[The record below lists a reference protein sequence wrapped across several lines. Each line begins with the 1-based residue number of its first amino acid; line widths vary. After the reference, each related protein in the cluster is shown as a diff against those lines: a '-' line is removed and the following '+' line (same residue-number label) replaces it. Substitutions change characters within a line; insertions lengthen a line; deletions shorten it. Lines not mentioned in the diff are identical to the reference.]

1 MIGKTVMDP
10 NHPQKYSYIYIE
22 NFHRFQ
28 KGIRFPLRQF
38 TVIVG
43 PNGSGKSALS
53 KAIEL
58 FCITYYS
65 LFNDTNELRKKK
77 INKFDFEA
85 LSSKIGG
92 KDYFIIRWEM
102 THEINWPYIEFTY
115 FNRNGLLELVT
126 TELGF
131 LDKKRNKIKICK
143 FSLADSETYIAINK
157 FDDLLEEKDISLRD
171 YVKLDLGYYDSLEG
185 IDYIEKKS
193 NDEPENLITSNLN
206 EILSLGSIDFLS
218 EKYLR
223 EFSIQKGY
231 GFDYDLVKILL
242 FKEQNILFDNWEV
255 QISPNKNKLIKKDD
269 KNSKRKKR
277 WLDLLVE
284 HKGLDYFLGLSND
297 IFLNSFIVSSL
308 LHQQILE
315 IFWGESIYHKI
326 YFTKASEDIRKI
338 PPKYFIISK
347 KTFKNDYFGLFSYLY
362 SKNKISGQKIDTQ
375 NDFILN
381 ELISTLQKFQIADDI
396 YIEKVGERYPDTQYY
411 QIFIEYK
418 GIKFDLN
425 HLSSGGKQLLPI
437 LFSLFRHIEKISDSI
452 EIFFIRQPELHL
464 HPKLQM
470 EFPEVLIKS
479 NHFEIQLGSFDKRN
493 MTVRREGE
501 SIVITIDRGPER
513 EMYYQKFYIIET
525 HSEHIVRKFQLLVAK
540 ENQRILSNKDIGI
553 LYIQPKKNSIES
565 TIKIMELD
573 EKGNFIDEW
582 PGGFFD
588 EASEL
593 AYALLEAQVKRKN

>member
-1 MIGKTVMDP
+1 MQTND
-10 NHPQKYSYIYIE
+10 PQKYSYFYIE

-28 KGIRFPLRQF
+28 KGIHIPLRQF
-38 TVIVG
+38 TIIVG

-53 KAIEL
+53 RAIEL

-65 LFNDTNELRKKK
+65 LFNDTNEARNKK
-77 INKFDFEA
+77 INKFDFESLA
-85 LSSKIGG
+85 SKNGE
-92 KDYFIIRWEM
+92 KEYFIIRWEM
-102 THEINWPYIEFTY
+102 TNEKNWPYIEFRY
-115 FNRNGLLELVT
+115 LNRNGLLELVT

-131 LDKKRNKIKICK
+131 LDKKRNKMKICK
-143 FSLADSETYIAINK
+143 FSLANNGTDIVINNS
-157 FDDLLEEKDISLRD
+157 DNLLKEKDISLRD
-171 YVKLDLGYYDSLEG
+171 YVKLDLGYYDSLEST
-185 IDYIEKKS
+185 DYLENNS
-193 NDEPENLITSNLN
+193 YDEPEKLITSNLN
-206 EILSLGSIDFLS
+206 EILSLESIEFLS
-218 EKYLR
+218 EKYLK
-223 EFSIQKGY
+223 EFSIEKGY
-231 GFDYDLVKILL
+231 QYDYNLVKLLL
-242 FKEQNILFDNWEV
+242 FKENDILFDSWADQV
-255 QISPNKNKLIKKDD
+255 FPNKKKRIEKFDE
-269 KNSKRKKR
+269 NNKRKKR
-277 WLDLLVE
+277 WFEPLIE
-284 HKGLDYFLGLSND
+284 KNGLDYFLGLSND
-297 IFLNSFIVSSL
+297 IFLDSFIVSSL

-315 IFWGESIYHKI
+315 IFWGESIYHNI

-347 KTFKNDYFGLFSYLY
+347 KAFKNDYFGLFSYLY

-479 NHFEIQLGSFDKRN
+479 NHFEIQVGSFDQRN
-493 MTVRREGE
+493 MTVRREDE
-501 SIVITIDRGPER
+501 SIVITIDRGPES

-573 EKGNFIDEW
+573 EKGNFVDEW